1 VYSITAPAFRES
13 MFVVVKFKE
22 GSEVEA
28 IPESWL
34 CNNCDD
40 GVDRCFWPPYRTT
53 AKKAEMPSTTWK
65 TYEVIVLYRCGEF
78 VFYFVEFHK
87 WT

>member
-1 VYSITAPAFRES
+1 

-53 AKKAEMPSTTWK
+53 AKFLKAIKKAEMPSTTWK
-65 TYEVIVLYRCGEF
+65 TYEVIVLCHCGEF
-78 VFYFVEFHK
+78 VFYFVEIHK